1 MLKTSY
7 YADYVQL
14 CASLVQKQR
23 DQREEKEQTYR
34 ERYYA
39 YYGKYPPVKQPTT
52 PQPISNK

>member
-14 CASLVQKQR
+14 CATLVQKQR

-39 YYGKYPPVKQPTT
+39 YYGKYPPVKQQPT
-52 PQPISNK
+52 QPISNK